1 MCLLYRVMSTIQ
13 YGRQKRPLFSGQKA
27 FKEFIVEENSVML
40 PIKPKR
46 GFLQRLLVA
55 VLLTIVTSGTT
66 FLGIWLHV
74 QVLSY
79 VGMSCMFF
87 VIVWFIYSS

>member
-1 MCLLYRVMSTIQ
+1 MSTIQ

-27 FKEFIVEENSVML
+27 FREFIVEETSVM
-40 PIKPKR
+40 PPAKPKR
-46 GFLQRLLVA
+46 GFLKRLLVA
-55 VLLTIVTSGTT
+55 VLLTIATSGTT